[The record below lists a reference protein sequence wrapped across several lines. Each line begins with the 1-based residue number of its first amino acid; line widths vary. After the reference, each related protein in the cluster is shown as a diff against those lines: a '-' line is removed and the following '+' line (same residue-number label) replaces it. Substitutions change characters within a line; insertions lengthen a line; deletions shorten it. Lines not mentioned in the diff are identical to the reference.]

1 MRRWLVGPEKPGVTA
16 VRCRTECRSSAD
28 DFLILADQA
37 MVADL
42 GSQDFP
48 GRSIDEIDSAR
59 AREYA
64 LLATL
69 LSHSPDAQLLTALAG
84 LRSDAS
90 PIGLAHTALA
100 EAARQATGES
110 VEREYI
116 ALFAGLK
123 DGALLPYA
131 SHYLTDT
138 LYGRPLARIRQTLRR
153 LGVEKA
159 PERIEPED
167 HAGFLCEVMAGLV
180 GGNISAPDGT
190 DRAFFEEHLASWI
203 GCFFVD
209 LETTKFAGFYRS
221 VGTLGRTF
229 IDVEGHAFA
238 LSA

>member
-1 MRRWLVGPEKPGVTA
+1 
-16 VRCRTECRSSAD
+16 
-28 DFLILADQA
+28 
-37 MVADL
+37 MVDIA
-42 GSQDFP
+42 SQVLP
-48 GRSIDEIDSAR
+48 GRSVDEIDSAR

-69 LSHSPDAQLLTALAG
+69 LSHSPDAQLLAVLAG
-84 LRSDAS
+84 LPSDSS

-100 EAARQATGES
+100 KAAQQATEERVS
-110 VEREYI
+110 REYF
-116 ALFAGLK
+116 ALFAGLQ

-138 LYGRPLARIRQTLRR
+138 LYGRPLGRIREALQH

-159 PERIEPED
+159 PERVEPED

-180 GGNISAPDGT
+180 GGNISAPDGS

-203 GCFFVD
+203 GRFFVD

-229 IDVEGHAFA
+229 IDVEAHAFA
-238 LSA
+238 LAA